1 MAGSGFAYRGDV
13 LARVIVNGVPNP
25 VITELKAVTFETAIV
40 SELAKRKGH
49 GRQDAGLTTGSF
61 SKITDSTV
69 KFTIGEQSGD
79 VMEFLMLAT
88 KTALNIAGGTVAAET
103 FTVVLDRWVALDFDN
118 ISSPVIAGSAVDVDF
133 IIDPEGGEEGMIMCL
148 STGNLVEG
156 ATPSLAYTYGTIT
169 GDRYE
174 AGTVPQVDLLIK
186 FKGISM
192 EDGSKVGFRI
202 PKLSVEGGATIQ
214 HISDEEYFFP
224 ESNAVMVKLDTEPG
238 VLIYDSG
245 VVYG

>member
-1 MAGSGFAYRGDV
+1 MAGSGFAYRGD
-13 LARVIVNGVPNP
+13 AYAQRIIAGVRDP
-25 VITELKAVTFETAIV
+25 VITELKAVTFETAIA

-79 VMEFLMLAT
+79 VMEFLMLST
-88 KTALNIAGGTVAAET
+88 KSALNDAGG
-103 FTVVLDRWVALDFDN
+103 VVVGELFVVKLDRWVELDFDN
-118 ISSPVIAGSAVDVDF
+118 VSDPIIAGSAVDVDF
-133 IIDPEGGEEGMIMCL
+133 IIDPDGGENGMIMCL
-148 STGNLVEG
+148 STGNLVEDASTSIIYIYG
-156 ATPSLAYTYGTIT
+156 AIT

-174 AGTVPQVDLLIK
+174 AGTVPQVDLYIK

-192 EDGSKVGFRI
+192 EDGSKVKFKI

-245 VVYG
+245 VVYA